1 MRDLVFLAFFMI
13 YIPLA
18 VRSAHVGAMIWAW
31 LAFSAPGEYVFGFMN
46 VLPLSKIVAVLTI
59 GVLLVQRD
67 NRRPYL
73 DGIMGL
79 MLAFLT
85 LGLVSASM
93 AITVLPLNWDLFSK
107 VLKIIALCFVVTSV
121 INTRHRL
128 QGLIF
133 AIALGLA
140 FNGVDEG
147 LKVLITAGSHHV
159 IGIQEYGDNNQFAVA
174 ILMCM
179 PMLLFLHKTSAHPT
193 ARAVLIGALVLCG
206 IAVIGTYSRGGFLGL
221 VTFALGLIALNR
233 NKLRNLAAVAVCGF
247 VLYQAAP
254 ESWFNRIHTIGTAQ
268 EDSSFMS
275 RVTSWKVSTLEALD
289 RPLIG
294 GGFHAQQDQPV
305 WDHYVKELPTL
316 DLIKSPPASKTALA
330 SHSIYFEVLGD
341 LGFTG
346 LFLFLAMLVLGLRCC
361 SQIRKRAA
369 PHPDLAWMVELAGM
383 LRLSL
388 IVYIVSGAALSMAY
402 FEAFY
407 LVLAILS
414 LSRRMLAVE
423 LTRRAAAPAAAIE
436 IPATGAP
443 EWRPPWLGLPV

>member
-18 VRSAHVGAMIWAW
+18 VRFAHVGAMIWAW

-46 VLPLSKIVAVLTI
+46 VLPLSKIVAVLTL
-59 GVLLVQRD
+59 GALLVQRD
-67 NRRPYL
+67 GRRPYL

-79 MLAFLT
+79 MLAFLA
-85 LGLVSASM
+85 LGLISASL
-93 AITVLPLNWDLFSK
+93 AVTVLPLNWDLFSK

-133 AIALGLA
+133 AISLGLA

-179 PMLLFLHKTSAHPT
+179 PMLLFLHKTSAHPST
-193 ARAVLIGALVLCG
+193 RAGLVGALVLCG
-206 IAVIGTYSRGGFLGL
+206 IAVVGTYSRGGFLGL
-221 VTFALGLIALNR
+221 VTLGLGLIALNR

-247 VLYQAAP
+247 VLFQAAP
-254 ESWFNRIHTIGTAQ
+254 DAWFNRIHTIGTAEQ
-268 EDSSFMS
+268 DNSFMS

-305 WDHYVKELPTL
+305 WDHYVKELPAL
-316 DLIKSPPASKTALA
+316 DGIKSAPPSKTALA

-346 LFLFLAMLVLGLRCC
+346 LFLFLSMLVLGLRCC

-369 PHPDLAWMVELAGM
+369 AHADLAWMVELAGM

-414 LSRRMLAVE
+414 LTRRMLAVE
-423 LTRRAAAPAAAIE
+423 LARRALAPDVAVE
-436 IPATGAP
+436 VPVSGAP
-443 EWRPPWLGLPV
+443 EWRPPWLGQPV